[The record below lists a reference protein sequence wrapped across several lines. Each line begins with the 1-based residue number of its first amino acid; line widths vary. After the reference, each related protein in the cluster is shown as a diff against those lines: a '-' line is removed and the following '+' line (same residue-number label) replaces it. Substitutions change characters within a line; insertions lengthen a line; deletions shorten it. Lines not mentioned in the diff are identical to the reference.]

1 MGSPEGRD
9 DERPIHRVAIG
20 PFSIGTTPV
29 TNLEYAPFLA
39 SGGGEPP
46 PWWSD
51 PAFSLPRQPVVGV
64 SWEDASRFAAW
75 LAESAGGTWRLP
87 TEAEWEFAAFGG
99 LDSGAM
105 PPGEDL
111 PPPEVPDGPLSG
123 PWEVGRG
130 AANGYGLFDMG
141 TIVHEWCLD
150 WYAADYYAVSPA
162 ADPQTT
168 ARTADTFITA
178 MFTSARLPSASAIRT
193 VPIRGNGAAVFT
205 LARIRANISPT
216 PPRPSRPAQLVADF
230 TCR

>member
-1 MGSPEGRD
+1 MGSREGRD
-9 DERPIHRVAIG
+9 DEHPIHRVAIG

-150 WYAADYYAVSPA
+150 WEEPPREPRRRASRGGSWRHRVRWS
-162 ADPQTT
+162 
-168 ARTADTFITA
+168 
-178 MFTSARLPSASAIRT
+178 SPSAKTSLPPDYRYSDYGFRVLREIDSVRSASS
-193 VPIRGNGAAVFT
+193 AV
-205 LARIRANISPT
+205 
-216 PPRPSRPAQLVADF
+216 
-230 TCR
+230 

>member
-162 ADPQTT
+162 AGP
-168 ARTADTFITA
+168 RG
-178 MFTSARLPSASAIRT
+178 PASGLRRSSRGGSWRHAIRWSS
-193 VPIRGNGAAVFT
+193 PC
-205 LARIRANISPT
+205 ARSSL
-216 PPRPSRPAQLVADF
+216 PPGRRYSDYGFRVLREA
-230 TCR
+230 